1 MEDERRSPHRHRPE
15 DINMDNDMNHD
26 NANLVIDDKAL
37 QQVENQ
43 VIDFVRRNSS
53 LEAAKHLQLA

>member
-1 MEDERRSPHRHRPE
+1 MES
-15 DINMDNDMNHD
+15 DMNHD